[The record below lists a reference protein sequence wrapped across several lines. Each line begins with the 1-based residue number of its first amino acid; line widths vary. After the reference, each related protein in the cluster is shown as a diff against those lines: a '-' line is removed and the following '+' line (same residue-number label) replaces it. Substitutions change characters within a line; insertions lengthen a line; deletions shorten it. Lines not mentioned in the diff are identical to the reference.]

1 MHSLVWKYILIR
13 NGFCDSLGNVW
24 YTCVQNTERQSYCIV
39 GCWKYKTVTSYFN
52 ILSFLWM
59 SASNARIMADDES
72 CEIDPELIFAVLM
85 LFAVN
90 SSRGVHL
97 HIQYE
102 DQYLFNVWF
111 V

>member
-1 MHSLVWKYILIR
+1 MILWVMYGILAYRTQNVRVIVSLAVGNIR
-13 NGFCDSLGNVW
+13 LS
-24 YTCVQNTERQSYCIV
+24 R
-39 GCWKYKTVTSYFN
+39 KYFN